1 MKVLSCAA
9 VSRRLQAFHDRE
21 LPVAEQISVE
31 SHVERC
37 AECAVEL
44 SLLQDLGHAL
54 RVGAAFR
61 APTPDELHDV
71 ENLQVSVVGRMKAER
86 DEELGSRMG
95 RLFEDMHL
103 VWAGLCATGA
113 TAVCALLL
121 FGIGYFAVPERADSL
136 AGILTAQSQPGS
148 NRNPV
153 SVDQRM
159 RLPRVDDSGVDL
171 LARSKDED
179 VVLALAAVVTQEGRI
194 SNPEVLLTEQQGR
207 EDLSRLM
214 TTVMEVRFQPAS
226 YAGSPVAVNLV
237 WLLTHTTVRGKLQS
251 S

>member
-9 VSRRLQAFHDRE
+9 ASRRLQAFYDRE
-21 LPVAEQISVE
+21 LPVEELISVE
-31 SHVERC
+31 SHLEGCPDC
-37 AECAVEL
+37 AIEL
-44 SLLQDLGHAL
+44 DLLHDVGHAL
-54 RVGAAFR
+54 RTGAACL
-61 APTPDELHDV
+61 APTPEELEDV
-71 ENLQVSVVGRMKAER
+71 DNLQVSVVSRMKAER
-86 DEELGSRMG
+86 DEELGSRVG

-103 VWAGLCATGA
+103 VWAGLCATAA
-113 TAVCALLL
+113 TATCALVL
-121 FGIGYFAVPERADSL
+121 FGIGYFAVPERDDSL
-136 AGILTAQSQPGS
+136 AGMLSARSQPGS

-171 LARSKDED
+171 LARGKDED

-194 SNPEVLLTEQQGR
+194 SNPEVLLSEENDREQV
-207 EDLSRLM
+207 SRLM
-214 TTVMEVRFQPAS
+214 NTVMEVRFQPAS
-226 YAGSPVAVNLV
+226 RAGSPVAVNLV